1 MNLLMTR
8 TILQCFDSQIQN
20 VKGATLQAAA
30 TTQELIF
37 AGFSQPLGWNLVSSF
52 YLAKHSH
59 RLALTE
65 YLSFLEIINRLK
77 LIYKKNW
84 VIQEKALLHILY
96 SRPPPQVKT
105 AVKLWFTV
113 LFTKI

>member
-37 AGFSQPLGWNLVSSF
+37 AGFSQPLGWNRVSSF
-52 YLAKHSH
+52 YLAKHSN

-65 YLSFLEIINRLK
+65 YLSFLEIINSLK
-77 LIYKKNW
+77 LIYKKPW
-84 VIQEKALLHILY
+84 IFQKKALLDILY
-96 SRPPPQVKT
+96 SRPPPLVKN
-105 AVKLWFTV
+105 TV
-113 LFTKI
+113 N